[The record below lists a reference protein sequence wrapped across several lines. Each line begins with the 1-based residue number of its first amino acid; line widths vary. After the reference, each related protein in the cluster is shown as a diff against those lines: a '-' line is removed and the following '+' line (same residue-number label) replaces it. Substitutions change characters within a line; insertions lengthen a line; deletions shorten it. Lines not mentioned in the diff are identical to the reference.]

1 MLITFLKAVWRSK
14 KAVEIKF
21 FLTTFL
27 LDDGR
32 IQIRFVQIM
41 TDPDQ
46 GGPKPYESC
55 GSRSGSTT
63 LVLTGLLP
71 GRFTV

>member
-1 MLITFLKAVWRSK
+1 MARDPDVLFVNDFQVFMLITFLKAVWRSK

-32 IQIRFVQIM
+32 IQIRFEQIM

-46 GGPKPYESC
+46 GGPKPYES
-55 GSRSGSTT
+55 
-63 LVLTGLLP
+63 
-71 GRFTV
+71 